1 MMAGQFLVSLQESHR
16 DCCLTSHC
24 QDENCGVDL
33 SGINLDSLVILHGE
47 NHRDA
52 HGDRR
57 TQMADRILFTDR
69 QGLVVAVIE
78 LKGGTSD
85 PTHEAV
91 GQIRMGM
98 KAAENLL
105 EGCQVANWYPLL
117 IFSGPRRP
125 KPVRYLQFQ
134 SNRIEF
140 RGELKTI
147 VWRDC
152 GSNLDAI
159 LNELSPRS

>member
-1 MMAGQFLVSLQESHR
+1 MTAGQFLVSLRESHR
-16 DCCLTSHC
+16 DCCLTGHC

-33 SGINLDSLVILHGE
+33 SGINPDSLVILHGE

-69 QGLVVAVIE
+69 QGIVVAVIE

-85 PTHEAV
+85 PTREAV

-105 EGCQVANWYPLL
+105 EGCQVTNWYPLL
-117 IFSGPRRP
+117 IFSGSR
-125 KPVRYLQFQ
+125 KPDRVLYLQLKR
-134 SNRIEF
+134 NLIEF
-140 RGELKTI
+140 RGEFKTI
-147 VWRDC
+147 IWRNC
-152 GSNLDAI
+152 GSSLDDI
-159 LNELSPRS
+159 LNELSYRG